1 MIRLSKYL
9 IPVLSAILSGC
20 IGIIDRTGNKSEIS
34 YLYQPTCEDAEM
46 ISIPFKDG
54 SKMSSEGRI
63 AKAYC
68 TVLLPVSIVDLP
80 FEIVFD
86 TVLIPWDLCV
96 ISSNKKG
103 QKE

>member
-1 MIRLSKYL
+1 MA
-9 IPVLSAILSGC
+9 VLATGC
-20 IGIIDRTGNKSEIS
+20 MGIMDRSGNKSEIS

-46 ISIPFKDG
+46 IAIPFKDG

-68 TVLLPVSIVDLP
+68 TVLLPVSIIDLP
-80 FEIVFD
+80 FEIIFD

-96 ISSNKKG
+96 ISSKKKG